1 MKQRATKTFWKLYN
15 DLPSDVQR
23 QARKQYRLLR
33 QNPQHPSLRFKPV
46 SKLWSARVNDDY
58 RVLAVKREDAY
69 VWFWIGPHHE
79 YDKILNLYR

>member
-1 MKQRATKTFWKLYN
+1 MKHRATKDFWKLYTKLSPEIQN
-15 DLPSDVQR
+15 

-58 RVLAVKREDAY
+58 RVLAVKRGDAY
-69 VWFWIGPHHE
+69 IWFWIGPHDE
-79 YDKILNLYR
+79 YDKILS

>member
-1 MKQRATKTFWKLYN
+1 MKHRATKTFWKLYN
-15 DLPSDVQR
+15 ELPPNIQR

-58 RVLAVKREDAY
+58 RALAVKRKDAY
-69 VWFWIGPHHE
+69 VWFWIGPHKE
-79 YDKILNLYR
+79 YDKILSQ